1 MRLYTSL
8 FLILFLVAFNS
19 CSSSYKVKTGQSA
32 FDLKQY
38 VLASEMLEDE
48 FESVEDQKIKADKA
62 YLLGQTY
69 EFLLQPK
76 VAIGWYEEANKLGYG
91 IRAKI
96 AIAYG
101 YKGIGE
107 YQKSLAL
114 FNELAKINTL
124 QQESVKEIR
133 NIEGIL
139 SQAKP
144 SGYFYKLNKVFGTGS
159 SSYAPCLYEG
169 DFLVFTSDRED
180 ATGTQTYNW
189 TERKFSDLYVTPKGG
204 NNASSFDPMFNTE
217 YNEGAVCFNKTYT
230 EIFFTR
236 CMSDEPNGNQYCRIY
251 NSRKSEIGQW
261 SVPEALPFQKDGFNY
276 GQPALV
282 ENDSVLIYSA
292 KSEGDQN
299 GYDLWYTDRFEG
311 AWSESF
317 PMPEVINTQGDEYFP
332 TADGD
337 TLYFSS
343 DFLPGLGGLD
353 IFKTYLKDGKWVRPE
368 RLPAPINSPADDYSY
383 IVDNSPLQG
392 RQLLRGFFASNRG
405 NMGIDEVYLFEK
417 LSVEEIITAPKD
429 STIVVAPPV
438 KKDTTTV
445 VKEEVYD
452 YDIYVAGKVIEQPEK
467 NKPATRPKAIARADL
482 GQKDLNGESISYK
495 SDKNGFFIKQLKGGT
510 SYEFI
515 ARADSFLSKSVII
528 STKGLKRPEPGGVV
542 TINLEI
548 PLERITRDKEYVL
561 ENIYYDT
568 DKFFIRNDA
577 KPTLESLARMLQL
590 NPEINIELGSHTD
603 CRADDDY
610 NLELSQNRAQSAV
623 DYLVSLGVNQTRL
636 LAKGYG
642 ETQFAVNCQCENCTE
657 AQNQQNRRT
666 SFRIR

>member
-1 MRLYTSL
+1 
-8 FLILFLVAFNS
+8 
-19 CSSSYKVKTGQSA
+19 
-32 FDLKQY
+32 
-38 VLASEMLEDE
+38 
-48 FESVEDQKIKADKA
+48 
-62 YLLGQTY
+62 
-69 EFLLQPK
+69 
-76 VAIGWYEEANKLGYG
+76 
-91 IRAKI
+91 
-96 AIAYG
+96 
-101 YKGIGE
+101 
-107 YQKSLAL
+107 
-114 FNELAKINTL
+114 
-124 QQESVKEIR
+124 
-133 NIEGIL
+133 
-139 SQAKP
+139 
-144 SGYFYKLNKVFGTGS
+144 
-159 SSYAPCLYEG
+159 
-169 DFLVFTSDRED
+169 
-180 ATGTQTYNW
+180 
-189 TERKFSDLYVTPKGG
+189 
-204 NNASSFDPMFNTE
+204 
-217 YNEGAVCFNKTYT
+217 
-230 EIFFTR
+230 
-236 CMSDEPNGNQYCRIY
+236 
-251 NSRKSEIGQW
+251 
-261 SVPEALPFQKDGFNY
+261 
-276 GQPALV
+276 
-282 ENDSVLIYSA
+282 
-292 KSEGDQN
+292 
-299 GYDLWYTDRFEG
+299 
-311 AWSESF
+311 
-317 PMPEVINTQGDEYFP
+317 
-332 TADGD
+332 
-337 TLYFSS
+337 
-343 DFLPGLGGLD
+343 
-353 IFKTYLKDGKWVRPE
+353 
-368 RLPAPINSPADDYSY
+368 
-383 IVDNSPLQG
+383 LQG